1 MHAVIQTGGKQH
13 KVSEGESIDVE
24 LLPLKEGDSIEFDK
38 VLLFFDGN
46 NSKIGSPY
54 LENATVK
61 GEIVSHDKGKKIKI
75 FKMKRRKGYR
85 RSMGHRQ
92 NFTKVLIKTIKS
104 PV

>member
-38 VLLFFDGN
+38 VLLIFDGN

>member
-38 VLLFFDGN
+38 VLLIFDGN

-92 NFTKVLIKTIKS
+92 NFTQVEITNIAEG
-104 PV
+104 